1 MAEVIVVEAIF
12 SRILKKGGKN
22 HEENIRQS
30 KTKVLEGINLLALK
44 LTARSANLACD
55 WLYFQ
60 DEEPDEVKKMR
71 KF

>member
-1 MAEVIVVEAIF
+1 MKK
-12 SRILKKGGKN
+12 ILDKV
-22 HEENIRQS
+22 

-44 LTARSANLACD
+44 LTARSANLARD

>member
-1 MAEVIVVEAIF
+1 MKK
-12 SRILKKGGKN
+12 ILDKV
-22 HEENIRQS
+22 

-55 WLYFQ
+55 LLYFQ

>member
-1 MAEVIVVEAIF
+1 MKK
-12 SRILKKGGKN
+12 ILDKVT
-22 HEENIRQS
+22 
-30 KTKVLEGINLLALK
+30 TKVLDGINLLALK

>member
-1 MAEVIVVEAIF
+1 MKK
-12 SRILKKGGKN
+12 ILEKLTTKG
-22 HEENIRQS
+22 
-30 KTKVLEGINLLALK
+30 LEGNKFLSLK

>member
-1 MAEVIVVEAIF
+1 MKK
-12 SRILKKGGKN
+12 ILDKVT
-22 HEENIRQS
+22 
-30 KTKVLEGINLLALK
+30 TKVLEGIKLLALK
-44 LTARSANLACD
+44 FTAPSPNLACD